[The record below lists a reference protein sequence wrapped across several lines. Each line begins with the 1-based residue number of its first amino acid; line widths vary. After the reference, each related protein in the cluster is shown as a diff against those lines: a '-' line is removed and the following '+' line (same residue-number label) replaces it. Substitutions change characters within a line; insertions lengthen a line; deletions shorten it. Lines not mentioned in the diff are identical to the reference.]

1 MKNNLIIILLF
12 FLSFQVSAQKTYIW
26 CGTLIDGISDTAKS
40 NMTIVVEDGKI
51 TAIQNGFT
59 EAQGDDKVIDLKN
72 ETVTPGWI
80 DAHVHLSSESNINGY
95 LERFQLNVQDYA
107 YRSVGYAKTTL
118 MTGFTTV
125 RDAGGVVDL
134 SLRDAI
140 NQGLIVGPVY
150 MLPELLLD
158 QPDLMLTIPMECET
172 I

>member
-1 MKNNLIIILLF
+1 
-12 FLSFQVSAQKTYIW
+12 
-26 CGTLIDGISDTAKS
+26 
-40 NMTIVVEDGKI
+40 
-51 TAIQNGFT
+51 
-59 EAQGDDKVIDLKN
+59 KVIDLKN

-140 NQGLIVGPVY
+140 NQGLIVGPRIYAAGTFIGSTGSHADHTNGVR
-150 MLPELLLD
+150 D
-158 QPDLMLTIPMECET
+158 DLMGDPGPVDGIVN
-172 I
+172 